1 LYGSGIA
8 IQRQGRIF
16 KVKDGSICFCHGAEP
31 VHYGVIGYGAFA
43 EMRKVLALFGTTI
56 FVTLGSPSL
65 AEELR
70 ITAFGDSLVQGYG
83 LKQGDGLVPQ
93 LQGWLQE
100 QGVSVRLN
108 NAGVSGDTT
117 AGGAARIDW
126 TLTDQP
132 QGLIVLLGGNDLL
145 RGLSPEQARANL
157 HQILQAAEARE
168 VEVLLIGMQ
177 APGNFGPEYKASF
190 DRIYAD
196 LAQEFGALLHPDA
209 FAGIREEVGAD
220 PAAAQAYMLDDN
232 IHPNARGVALNV
244 AALGP
249 VVLELTERIKASAA
263 DS

>member
-1 LYGSGIA
+1 
-8 IQRQGRIF
+8 
-16 KVKDGSICFCHGAEP
+16 
-31 VHYGVIGYGAFA
+31 
-43 EMRKVLALFGTTI
+43 MRKVLALFGTTI